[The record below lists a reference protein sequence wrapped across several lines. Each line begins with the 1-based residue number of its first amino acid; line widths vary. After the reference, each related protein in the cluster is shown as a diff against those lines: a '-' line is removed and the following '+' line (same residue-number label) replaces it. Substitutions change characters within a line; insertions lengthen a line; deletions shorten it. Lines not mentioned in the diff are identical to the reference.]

1 MIGVKNAKRVFTFRF
16 IATSFAFLFLNIPK
30 WREFFL
36 NVFDGNR
43 PA

>member
-16 IATSFAFLFLNIPK
+16 IATSFTFLFLNIPK

-36 NVFDGNR
+36 NVF
-43 PA
+43 